1 MTYQI
6 TYRNI
11 SQALYLSLNQD
22 PFYIELENSIAA
34 NPVVRREAML
44 TYFDYSMTEGQK
56 YGELY
61 LPDGESFGASIWS
74 KPINGPLAK
83 QIVREK
89 KAFIRQ
95 HLGEPTLKKYRDIV
109 EFMSQSAN
117 DIVPADSWYL
127 SIVGIAPQFQ
137 GQGLGGSL
145 VKPILDKA
153 DKLGVPSY
161 AETFTPRNRNFYNR
175 LGYQAVASFVE
186 PVTSSEYWIMFREP
200 LAATCVFT
208 TL

>member
-11 SQALYLSLNQD
+11 SQALYLSLRQD
-22 PFYIELENSIAA
+22 PFYIELENSIAGEPDA
-34 NPVVRREAML
+34 RREAML

-74 KPINGPLAK
+74 KPINGLLAK
-83 QIVREK
+83 QILREK

-95 HLGEPTLKKYRDIV
+95 HLGEPTLKKYSDII
-109 EFMSQSAN
+109 EFMSQSAK
-117 DIVPADSWYL
+117 DIVPTGSWYL

-137 GQGLGGSL
+137 GQGLGRAL

-153 DKLGVPSY
+153 DKMRIPSY

-175 LGYQAVASFVE
+175 LGYQEVGSFIE
-186 PVTSSEYWIMFREP
+186 PVIGAEY
-200 LAATCVFT
+200 
-208 TL
+208 

>member
-11 SQALYLSLNQD
+11 SQALYHSLNQD
-22 PFYIELENSIAA
+22 PFYIELENSITDG
-34 NPVVRREAML
+34 PVVRREAML

-61 LPDGESFGASIWS
+61 LPDGKSFGASIWS
-74 KPINGPLAK
+74 KPINGPVAK
-83 QIVREK
+83 QIARDK

-95 HLGEPTLKKYRDIV
+95 HLGKTTLKKYSDII
-109 EFMSQSAN
+109 EFMSQSAKA
-117 DIVPADSWYL
+117 IVPNGSWYL

-161 AETFTPRNRNFYNR
+161 AETFTPRNRNFYYR
-175 LGYQAVASFVE
+175 LGYHAVASFVE
-186 PVTSSEYWIMFREP
+186 PVIDAEYWIMLREP
-200 LAATCVFT
+200 LVGTA
-208 TL
+208 L